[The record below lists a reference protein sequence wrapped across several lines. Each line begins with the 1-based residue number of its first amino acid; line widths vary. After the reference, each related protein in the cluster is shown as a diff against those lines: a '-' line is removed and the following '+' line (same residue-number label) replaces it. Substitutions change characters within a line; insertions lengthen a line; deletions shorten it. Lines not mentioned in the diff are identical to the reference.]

1 MLPKYKTLSD
11 LQAQELELMILVDL
25 FQLRIFYGSM
35 KLLIA
40 WGCQHKG
47 ACKFGSD
54 LAVY

>member
-11 LQAQELELMILVDL
+11 LQGQELELMILVDL

-47 ACKFGSD
+47 ACKFRSD